1 MSRQRPLGSDV
12 VHSYYTPTL
21 IFEDFE
27 VVSQALKISSLA
39 IRSYQLLED
48 GYSIC
53 ISFGFRDVAP
63 LCIFRGYTLYIYL
76 TWIYSVFDW

>member
-1 MSRQRPLGSDV
+1 MSHRRPLGSEV

-21 IFEDFE
+21 SFEDFE
-27 VVSQALKISSLA
+27 VVSRALKILSPA
-39 IRSYQLLED
+39 IRPYQPLED

-53 ISFGFRDVAP
+53 ISFLFRDVAP
-63 LCIFRGYTLYIYL
+63 LCIVCGYTLYSYL